1 MTVILNIFPNC
12 KIKKGGGKNYEKKF
26 EEVKDVLKVNMKNTV
41 VNNNTSKFAQ
51 KLKSKATVEIN
62 EELLAKY
69 IHQMVYN

>member
-1 MTVILNIFPNC
+1 
-12 KIKKGGGKNYEKKF
+12 
-26 EEVKDVLKVNMKNTV
+26 MKNTV